1 MAQVQLIKINADTL
15 APANAEAREYLARVK
30 PGVWLNCEIRQ
41 QRNYQFHKKLFSL
54 LQLGFEYW
62 TPTGGSITAAEKAYL
77 SGYVRY
83 LISLAG
89 NAELIEE
96 TAEVY
101 AQRVASR
108 RVNGNALTKSFESYR
123 KWATIEAGFYDEFI
137 LPDNTRRREARSI
150 SYAKMSEHEFSEL
163 YKAVLNV
170 LWNHILF
177 RSFKDEAE
185 AENAAAQLLEYAA

>member
-1 MAQVQLIKINADTL
+1 MAQIQLIKITADSL

-30 PGVWLNCEIRQ
+30 TGVWLNCEIRQ
-41 QRNYQFHKKLFSL
+41 QRNYLFHKKLFSL

-62 TPTGGSITAAEKAYL
+62 TPSGGAITNAEKSYL

-83 LISLAG
+83 LIALAG
-89 NAELIEE
+89 SPELIEE
-96 TAEVY
+96 TADIY

-108 RVNGNALTKSFESYR
+108 RVNGIALTKSFESYR

-137 LPDNTRRREARSI
+137 LPDGTRRREARSI
-150 SYAKMSEHEFSEL
+150 SFAKMNEDEFNEL
-163 YKAVLNV
+163 YKSVLNV

-177 RSFKDEAE
+177 RSFPNEAE
-185 AENAAAQLLEYAA
+185 ADNAVSQLLEYAA

>member
-1 MAQVQLIKINADTL
+1 MAQIQLIKITADSL

-30 PGVWLNCEIRQ
+30 TGVWLSCEIRQ

-62 TPTGGSITAAEKAYL
+62 TPSGGSITAAEKSYL

-83 LISLAG
+83 LIALAG

-96 TAEVY
+96 TAEIY

-108 RVNGNALTKSFESYR
+108 RVNGIALTKSFESYR
-123 KWATIEAGFYDEFI
+123 KWTTVEAGFYDEFI

-150 SYAKMSEHEFSEL
+150 SFAKMGEDEFNEL

-177 RSFKDEAE
+177 RSFKDAVE

>member
-1 MAQVQLIKINADTL
+1 MAQIQLIKINADTL
-15 APANAEAREYLARVK
+15 APVNVEAREYLARLK
-30 PGVWLNCEIRQ
+30 NGVWLNCEIRQ

-62 TPTGGSITAAEKAYL
+62 TPAGGSITAAEKSYL

-83 LISLAG
+83 LIALAG
-89 NAELIEE
+89 NAEIIEE
-96 TAEVY
+96 TAEAY
-101 AQRVASR
+101 AERTASH
-108 RVNGNALTKSFESYR
+108 RVNGAALAKSFESYR

-150 SYAKMSEHEFSEL
+150 SFAKMSEQEFSEL
-163 YKAVLNV
+163 YKAILNV

-177 RSFKDEAE
+177 RTFKSEAE
-185 AENAAAQLLEYAA
+185 AENAASQLLEYAA